1 MCQNL
6 EKQKLLLA
14 DVLQNRCSQKFY
26 ESLWKKPTLESHF
39 NKTARP
45 QACSFIEKTLQHR
58 HPPTKPPK
66 TPIFTERLQ

>member
-45 QACSFIEKTLQHR
+45 QKHPFLQNASNDSFWGKANYEISLKVGL
-58 HPPTKPPK
+58 
-66 TPIFTERLQ
+66 